1 MPILSFLIG
10 ILSGVFLACLWF
22 SLQIRIKIARAV
34 SEWMTKAQITENK
47 ASALL
52 EQNLKN
58 ENSLEQLRRLLGLER
73 EAKTAAMTRLEESL
87 KNVEEQRKVFEE
99 SQEQFKG
106 IFGALSAEAL
116 KSNNQA
122 FLDLASRSLEGVLK
136 IAKGEIGEKTGEIKN
151 VIAPLEKALEHYAE
165 QVSALEKTRAQAYGS
180 LENQIE
186 SLVLTQQLL
195 QKETGNLVS
204 ALRTP
209 HVRGQWG
216 QISLR
221 RVVELA
227 GMTEHCDY
235 TEQVSVKTE
244 EGRLQPDMLIH
255 LPGSR
260 EVVVDS
266 KVSLAAYLEYIE
278 AVDESAKRA
287 ALLKHGQ
294 QIRKHMNDLASKAY
308 WSQFPKAPE
317 FVIMFIPG
325 ESFLSAAVENDPAL
339 IEDGISNRVI
349 VATPLTLITLLRAIA
364 YGWRQEQVAKNAQAI
379 ADLGRQVYER
389 FGAFLGHLSKMRE
402 SLEQSVFNF
411 NRTIGSLEG
420 RILPGLRK
428 FRDLGATG
436 ADELPSIEPLE
447 QTPRTL
453 EFSENKSAGEHDPRV
468 SSL

>member
-1 MPILSFLIG
+1 MEIFPFLIG
-10 ILSGVFLACLWF
+10 ILLGVVATFFWF
-22 SLQIRIKIARAV
+22 RSQIEARVAQEV
-34 SEWMTKAQITENK
+34 SEVIAKVRVAEQK

-58 ENSLEQLRRLLGLER
+58 ENALEELRRLLTLER
-73 EAKTAAMTRLEESL
+73 EAKAVALTRLEESL
-87 KNVEEQRKVFEE
+87 KNVEEQRQAIQGA
-99 SQEQFKG
+99 QEQFKTV
-106 IFGALSAEAL
+106 FEALSAEAL

-136 IAKGEIGEKTGEIKN
+136 VAKGEMGEKANEIKN
-151 VIAPLEKALEHYAE
+151 VIAPLEKALEHYVQ
-165 QVSALEKTRAQAYGS
+165 QVNELEKTRAHAYGS

-216 QISLR
+216 QISLK

-227 GMTEHCDY
+227 GMTDHCDY
-235 TEQVSVKTE
+235 TEQVAVQAEDS
-244 EGRLQPDMLIH
+244 RLQPDMVIH

-266 KVSLAAYLEYIE
+266 KVSLYAYLEYIE
-278 AVDESAKRA
+278 SVEEGARKA
-287 ALLKHGQ
+287 ALLKHAQ
-294 QIRKHMNDLASKAY
+294 QIRKHMNDLASKGY

-339 IEDGISNRVI
+339 IEDGILNRVI
-349 VATPLTLITLLRAIA
+349 AATPLTFITLLRAIA

-389 FGAFLGHLSKMRE
+389 FGAFLGHLSKMRD
-402 SLEQSVFNF
+402 SLEQSVFSF

-420 RILPGLRK
+420 RILPSLRK

-447 QTPRTL
+447 QNPRPL
-453 EFSENKSAGEHDPRV
+453 ELSEDKRDSDQDPLVTSR
-468 SSL
+468 